1 MSAALNANGRWLSII
16 GIGEDGLAGL
26 SDAAK
31 TLIAKAAL
39 VVGGRRHLDLVGAM
53 VKGETM
59 AWPSPP
65 QAGFPAILERRGRP
79 VAVIATGDPFFY
91 GIGSLLAREVP
102 ADEITCLPGVSAF
115 SLAAS
120 RLGWALQN
128 CALVTLHGRALER
141 ILPALQPRSRAL
153 ALSWDGTTPAK
164 LAELLVRY
172 GFGDTRMTVCEAM
185 GGPGECLRSVA
196 ARDFDLV
203 DIVPLNLVALDIPD
217 VRGARAIPLTP
228 GLPDDWFEHDGQ
240 ITKRDI
246 RAVTLSALAP
256 RRGEL
261 LWDIGAGSGSIG
273 IEWML
278 ADPANRAIAVERDE
292 TRAGRI
298 ARNVASLGVPDLK
311 IVQGAAPEALA
322 GLPTPDAVFI
332 GGGSTREGVIDA
344 AWAALPSGGR
354 LVVNGVTIETQAELT
369 RWFKAQGGELT
380 QIQISRADPVGGF
393 HGMRPALPV
402 TQWSVVKPYS
412 GGAETSPSPNP
423 PPSRGRASN
432 GDPSSPAPLMGEGW
446 GEGDGAARD
455 GGRR

>member
-1 MSAALNANGRWLSII
+1 MSAALNANGPWLSII
-16 GIGEDGLAGL
+16 GVGEDGLAGL

-31 TLIAKAAL
+31 TLIRQATL
-39 VVGGRRHLDLVGAM
+39 VVGGQRHIDLVADAIR
-53 VKGETM
+53 GETM
-59 AWPSPP
+59 VWPSPLHD
-65 QAGFPAILERRGRP
+65 GFPAILERRGRP

-91 GIGSLLAREVP
+91 GIGSVLAREVP
-102 ADEITCLPGVSAF
+102 PGEMICLPGVSAF

-120 RLGWALQN
+120 RFGWALQD

-141 ILPALQPRSRAL
+141 ILPVLQPRSRIL

-172 GFGDTRMTVCEAM
+172 GFGDAQMTVCEAM
-185 GGPGECLRSVA
+185 GGPRERLRSTA
-196 ARDFDLV
+196 AHDFALTE
-203 DIVPLNLVALDIPD
+203 IVPLNLIEVDIQD
-217 VRGARAIPLTP
+217 VRDARAIPLTP

-246 RAVTLSALAP
+246 RAATLSALAP

-278 ADPANRAIAVERDE
+278 ADPANRAVAIERDE

-298 ARNVASLGVPDLK
+298 ARNAASLGVPDLK
-311 IVQGAAPEALA
+311 IVHGTAPEALA
-322 GLPTPDAVFI
+322 GLPTPDAIFI
-332 GGGSTREGVIDA
+332 GGGSTTEGVIDS
-344 AWAALPSGGR
+344 AWAALPTGGR

-369 RWFKAQGGELT
+369 RRFKALGGDLIA
-380 QIQISRADPVGGF
+380 IQISRADPVGGF

-402 TQWSVVKPYS
+402 TQWSVVKP
-412 GGAETSPSPNP
+412 
-423 PPSRGRASN
+423 
-432 GDPSSPAPLMGEGW
+432 
-446 GEGDGAARD
+446 
-455 GGRR
+455 